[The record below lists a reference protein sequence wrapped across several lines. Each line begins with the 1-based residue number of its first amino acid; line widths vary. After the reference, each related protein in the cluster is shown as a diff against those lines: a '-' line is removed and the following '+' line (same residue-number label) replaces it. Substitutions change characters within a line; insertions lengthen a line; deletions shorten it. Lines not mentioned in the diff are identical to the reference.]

1 MPRQYVSN
9 GGSAIGEAI
18 GQYMETVVQE
28 YIRNF
33 LNPYPCQFITEIG
46 RNPVTGRESKR
57 LLLADSYGTEYQIDG
72 VIATERMQPLVLIE
86 SKYIRYKKHNRD
98 KGSWICQAHTAVRK
112 RFKSIRG
119 SIAILAGSWSKT
131 SLLMISNSDVNYFVI
146 PLDFIIQLFTEKGI
160 DIAWDESER
169 DKALAAW
176 YRYEALPESEKMD
189 IAYKMV
195 ESIKTPLFE
204 TLTALL
210 DDTKPREIKKIVI
223 EIKTSKGE
231 VQRISFSSR
240 KQAIDF
246 LNNLDLDALFDE
258 STFLSIFEPVELEE
272 S

>member
-1 MPRQYVSN
+1 MPKQYVSN

-18 GQYMETVVQE
+18 GQYMESVVQE
-28 YIRNF
+28 CIRDF
-33 LNPYPCQFITEIG
+33 LDPYPCQFITKIG
-46 RNPVTGRESKR
+46 TNPITGRKSKR

-72 VIATERMQPLVLIE
+72 VIATENMQPLVLIE

-98 KGSWICQAHTAVRK
+98 KGSWICQAHTAIRQ
-112 RFKSIRG
+112 RFKTIRG
-119 SIAILAGSWSKT
+119 SIAILAGSWSKA

-146 PLDFIIQLFTEKGI
+146 PLEFITQLFAEKGI
-160 DIAWDESER
+160 DIEWEESER

-195 ESIKTPLFE
+195 DSIKAPLLE

-210 DDTKPREIKKIVI
+210 DDTRPREIKKIVI

-231 VQRISFSSR
+231 VQRLSFSSR
-240 KQAIDF
+240 DDAIIF
-246 LNNLDLDALFDE
+246 LNELDLDTLFDE
-258 STFLSIFEPVELEE
+258 STFISIFEPVDLE
-272 S
+272 